1 MTPYTLMEK
10 IETVLDEKVRPV
22 LRADGGNVEALSFS
36 GGVLKVRSLGR
47 CGACPSA
54 VFEIEDLVMAA
65 MGTDVPEV
73 SSVIVVTGV
82 SGELM
87 DAARS
92 LMGSRRRE
100 LNRTLSCTVSQDTGK
115 Q

>member
-10 IETVLDEKVRPV
+10 IERVLDEKVRPV
-22 LRADGGNVEALSFS
+22 LFADGGNVEALSFA

-47 CGACPSA
+47 CGGCPAA
-54 VFEIEDLVMAA
+54 VFEIEEMVMAA
-65 MGTDVPEV
+65 MRTDVPEV

-82 SGELM
+82 SGELL

-92 LMGSRRRE
+92 LMRSKQRKLTRS
-100 LNRTLSCTVSQDTGK
+100 LQCAASQNTGE